1 MAQTPRRE
9 IQKALLA
16 EIGSVTAQTLIS
28 ASRPRWEL
36 WRRMITDARKEDPSR
51 ILARCGEC
59 FSPVYIRTAMLGGI
73 KRPLFAHFKGGDE
86 TCPWFTGKTMTPDA
100 ARASQYR
107 GQQESE
113 THRLMCDLI
122 AELAVADPRTVEVK
136 VDSYLSPTAN
146 DHGRYPDV
154 FVHWMGMA
162 PMAIELQLS
171 RTFQTE
177 IAERSRHYARE
188 GLPLI
193 WVLEGVDLD
202 GEIPQAFRDVL
213 SRHRLNAFFIDEAAV
228 TASRE
233 QKTLVLSCR
242 LAGPN
247 GAFGP
252 PSLVRLDAL
261 HFPPGGSPYR
271 EDRLSPILLAKADQ
285 LRAPWK
291 SALQAH
297 VTKTPGGYLDVRLP
311 IWRAAFEALYLAM
324 PTLRTWSRNP
334 GTESQFAELVATLV
348 SLVTHAN
355 GKFRNYVTREANIQ
369 GLLNSRLQSNGL
381 GPYVPILETA
391 IERSAA
397 FDLLDG
403 SVGVHIRR
411 AYERWDG
418 NLCLDFEPEWQAL
431 AELLPELFD
440 GRLRAELAA
449 VGAIPTWV
457 RAPYPSTEDQ
467 DQAA

>member
-1 MAQTPRRE
+1 
-9 IQKALLA
+9 
-16 EIGSVTAQTLIS
+16 
-28 ASRPRWEL
+28 
-36 WRRMITDARKEDPSR
+36 MITDARKETPSR
-51 ILARCGEC
+51 VLARCGAC

-73 KRPLFAHFKGGDE
+73 NRPLFAHFKGGDE
-86 TCPWFTGKTMTPDA
+86 TCPWFTGKTITPDA

-113 THRLMCDLI
+113 THRMLCDLI
-122 AELAVADPRTVEVK
+122 AELAAADPRAVEVK
-136 VDSYLSPTAN
+136 VDSYLAPTAN
-146 DHGRYPDV
+146 DHGRYPDI
-154 FVHWMGMA
+154 FIHWAGMA
-162 PMAIELQLS
+162 PMAVELQLS

-177 IAERSRHYARE
+177 ISERSGHYIRE

-213 SRHRLNAFFIDEAAV
+213 SRHRQNAFFLDETAV
-228 TASRE
+228 AASRA

-242 LAGPN
+242 LAGAD
-247 GAFGP
+247 GVFEP
-252 PSLVRLDAL
+252 PRLVRLDAL
-261 HFPPGGSPYR
+261 NLPKNGSPYL
-271 EDRLSPILLAKADQ
+271 EDRLSPILLAKADR

-297 VTKTPGGYLDVRLP
+297 VAKTPGGYMDVRLP
-311 IWRAAFEALYLAM
+311 LWRAAFEALYAAM
-324 PTLRTWSRNP
+324 PTLRRWSGQP
-334 GTESQFAELVATLV
+334 GAEHQFAELVATLI

-369 GLLNSRLQSNGL
+369 GLLNSRLQSNDI
-381 GPYVPILETA
+381 GPYVPILKLA
-391 IERSAA
+391 IQRSAA

-403 SVGVHIRR
+403 SVGVHVQR

-418 NLCLDFEPEWQAL
+418 NLCLDFEPEWDAV

-440 GRLRAELAA
+440 SRLRAELAA
-449 VGAIPTWV
+449 VGAIPSWV
-457 RAPYPSTEDQ
+457 RTPYPLVED
-467 DQAA
+467 DEQAA